1 MGFASADAT
10 VSKMS
15 HLTLAVVI
23 EDPIRNGVEEE
34 VNVCDLLIWYS
45 GHAFKWSMLLSLN
58 PASLLFDFLKNVLS
72 LITVLS

>member
-34 VNVCDLLIWYS
+34 VNVCDLLI
-45 GHAFKWSMLLSLN
+45 
-58 PASLLFDFLKNVLS
+58 
-72 LITVLS
+72 